1 MAARMVS
8 NTPSRHRSLLYL
20 AAALF
25 AVATAFYSIVWV
37 YYAPQA
43 GLTSIGAE
51 FTYSLPA
58 RVLKVMRVLQGSIA
72 QQAGLLPG
80 DEILA
85 INGKKLEK
93 LTPFYELVVR
103 GRPGNTVE
111 FSVQRPGEE
120 SPRIVPVVLES
131 RLQSIELYRLLTP
144 SRIIVLQIMRSYPIA
159 FLVVGLSVLFLK
171 VGDPN
176 AWLLALFFAG
186 FIAAP
191 DIPPGVYPS
200 TLRGFMVVFHV
211 VLGGLAPAVLY
222 SFLAVFPAPSPLEQR
237 APWLKWAFLSLGGIL
252 TAASLW
258 TMATANVYETVW
270 IPLDYGGPAWLGP
283 LIRAP
288 GYFYNL
294 GGEGL
299 ALASLIGNSF
309 RAVTPEAQRKA
320 RVIVWGIACG
330 LLPFILLVLVL
341 SLTGRRFQEIPFW
354 PYALCVLSMFLIPL
368 SFAYAVVVHR
378 VMEIPVLLKRS
389 ARYLLVQRGFV
400 LMILLVSWGASAAFV
415 LAFARLLKSS
425 PQVALSLGLGG
436 GVALGGLLTW
446 GGSEAAK
453 RGTRR
458 IDRAFFRNAYDAR
471 VILEELGE
479 QVRAAK
485 DRQSLSAMLEQQ
497 ITSALR
503 PQSMVIFFEAKPGRL
518 VAQATNSPPGLEV
531 IPTDAP
537 ALAELARRGKPWEV
551 RATLGDNGGGLPG
564 FPGVKAECL
573 VPVLGRGGRPIGLIG
588 LGPRLSEEA
597 YSGEDKRLLASVA
610 SQAGIALENLQLA
623 EQMAERIEAEQRT
636 AREMEI
642 AREVQARLFPQK
654 LPPLATLDYCG
665 RCVQA
670 RQVGGDYYDFLDLG
684 PGRLGLLV
692 ADIAGKGISG
702 ALLMANLQA
711 NLRSQYAV
719 ALDDPS
725 RLLRSVNQLFFE
737 NTAESS
743 YATLFFA
750 DYDDTLR
757 RLRYAN
763 CGHNPPA
770 LIRSGGGVERLSATT
785 TVLGLFQN
793 WECPIKEQTLQPG
806 DTLVLYSDGLTE
818 ARSDEGEEF
827 GDSRLIETI
836 LKCRQLSALELLN
849 RLLGTLQRFRSSE
862 QEDDITLVIARC
874 IS

>member
-1 MAARMVS
+1 M
-8 NTPSRHRSLLYL
+8 LYL

-25 AVATAFYSIVWV
+25 AAITTLYSIVWV
-37 YYAPQA
+37 YYAPQSGITRI
-43 GLTSIGAE
+43 GLE
-51 FTYSLPA
+51 FTYSLPSRYLRIS
-58 RVLKVMRVLQGSIA
+58 RVIQGSNA
-72 QQAGLLPG
+72 QQAGLRPG
-80 DEILA
+80 DEVLA
-85 INGKKLEK
+85 INDAKLHR
-93 LTPFYELVVR
+93 LTPYYDFVVR
-103 GRPGNTVE
+103 GNPGDTVRLL
-111 FSVQRPGEE
+111 VLRPGEK
-120 SPRIVPVVLES
+120 SPRVVPVVLETQ
-131 RLQSIELYRLLTP
+131 RAVEMYRFLTP
-144 SRIIVLQIMRSYPIA
+144 SRVTVLEIMRSYPVL
-159 FLVVGLSVLFLK
+159 FLVVGLAVLFLR
-171 VGDPN
+171 VVDPN

-191 DIPPGVYPS
+191 DIPPGTFPS
-200 TLRGFMVVFHV
+200 TLRGFMMGFHI
-211 VLGGLAPAVLY
+211 VLGSLAPAVLY
-222 SFLAVFPAPSPLEQR
+222 SFLAVFPAPSPLERR
-237 APWLKWAFLSLGGIL
+237 APWLKWAFLIVGGIF

-258 TMATANVYETVW
+258 TMAVANAYETVW
-270 IPLDYGGPAWLGP
+270 LPLEYGGPGWLRP
-283 LIRAP
+283 VIRAP
-288 GYFYNL
+288 SYFYSL
-294 GGEGL
+294 GAEGL

-320 RVIVWGIACG
+320 RVIVWGVACG
-330 LLPFILLVLVL
+330 LLPIILLATAL
-341 SLTGRRFQEIPFW
+341 SLTGGRFQETPFW
-354 PYALCVLSMFLIPL
+354 LYAFCVLSLFLLPL

-378 VMEIPVLLKRS
+378 VMEIPVLFKRS

-400 LMILLVSWGASAAFV
+400 LSIVLVSWGASAAFV
-415 LAFARLLKSS
+415 LLFTRLLKSS
-425 PQVALSLGLGG
+425 PQVALPLGLGG
-436 GVALGGLLTW
+436 GIALGGLLTW

-453 RGTRR
+453 RGTRK

-471 VILEELGE
+471 IILEELGE

-485 DRQSLSAMLEQQ
+485 DRQSLSGMLEQQ
-497 ITSALR
+497 ITSALH
-503 PQSMVIFFEAKPGRL
+503 PQSMVIYLEAKPGRL
-518 VAQATNSPPGLEV
+518 AAQTTGAPPGLEV
-531 IPTDAP
+531 ISADAP

-551 RATLGDNGGGLPG
+551 RGVLGDNDSGLSG
-564 FPGVKAECL
+564 LHALKVECL
-573 VPVLGRGGRPIGLIG
+573 VPILGREGRLIGLIG

-623 EQMAERIEAEQRT
+623 EQMAERIEAEQRA

-654 LPPLATLDYCG
+654 LPPLATLDYVG

-684 PGRLGLLV
+684 PGRLGLLL

-750 DYDDTLR
+750 DYDDASR

-763 CGHNPPA
+763 CGHNPPV
-770 LIRSGGGVERLSATT
+770 LIRADGGVERLSATT
-785 TVLGLFQN
+785 TVLGLFED
-793 WECPIKEQTLQPG
+793 WECPIGEQRLHPG
-806 DTLVLYSDGLTE
+806 DTLVLYSDGVTE
-818 ARSDEGEEF
+818 AQSDEGEEF
-827 GDSRLIETI
+827 GEMRLVETI
-836 LKCRQLSALELLN
+836 LKFRHLLPIELLN
-849 RLLGTLQRFRSSE
+849 RLLEAVQKFGGSE
-862 QEDDITLVIARC
+862 QADDITLVIAR
-874 IS
+874 SHA